1 MQCPHCQKD
10 VKWRVLMSRQ
20 TESAVYRHRTCNY
33 CGRSSY
39 SEEKLLPVGE
49 KMPAVLRRN
58 SYDRRGE
65 GHNPSTARVETAP
78 RGDAAHIQ
86 GIWGGLTPKRD
97 DD

>member
-1 MQCPHCQKD
+1 MQCPHCNKD
-10 VKWRVLMSRQ
+10 VKWRVMMSRQ
-20 TESAVYRHRTCNY
+20 TESAVYRLRTCSY
-33 CGRSSY
+33 CGRSSC

-58 SYDRRGE
+58 SYERRGE
-65 GHNPSTARVETAP
+65 PHYRPVEKDTPAP

-86 GIWGGLTPKRD
+86 GIWGGVTPKRD